1 MLKGLRKK
9 IKALKILSKK
19 TKDQEARKRIDDI
32 IEFYKTYWKRREG
45 SDKGKNE
52 LLNSAVFRIME
63 LFYKFEIN
71 IFNHMDWIEKQKEY
85 KNQVKIYRDIKGNI
99 LISQSL

>member
-1 MLKGLRKK
+1 MFKGLRKK

-32 IEFYKTYWKRREG
+32 IEFYRAYGKKKEG

-52 LLNSAVFRIME
+52 LLNSVVFRITE
-63 LFYKFEIN
+63 LLYKFEIN
-71 IFNHMDWIEKQKEY
+71 LFKQLDWIEKQKEY

-99 LISQSL
+99 LIGQSL

>member
-1 MLKGLRKK
+1 MIKGLRKK

-32 IEFYKTYWKRREG
+32 IAFYKTYWKERGE
-45 SDKGKNE
+45 SDKRKNE
-52 LLNSAVFRIME
+52 LLNSVVFRIME
-63 LFYKFEIN
+63 LLYKFKIN
-71 IFNHMDWIEKQKEY
+71 LFKHLDWMEKQKEY
-85 KNQVKIYRDIKGNI
+85 KNQVKIYREKGNI